1 MKTLYDLLDIERNA
15 AHADIERGYRRCLD
29 AYLANKGTGQ
39 PDRETLQMQ
48 AIREAYLLLS
58 SPARRKAYDEKLRE
72 SAETRYARAA
82 AGGLPRAS
90 LMLAIA
96 LLVGGSSYLYKAKAQ
111 PDKMRIAPRAE
122 QADAHAARPANQ
134 ALAAELSRQEK
145 DRLEQARRAADT
157 RRREIGQARSDAQR
171 WNLQNQQIA
180 GTD

>member
-15 AHADIERGYRRCLD
+15 SHVDIERGYRRCLD

-58 SPARRKAYDEKLRE
+58 SPSRRKVYDEKLRE
-72 SAETRYARAA
+72 SAESQYARAA
-82 AGGLPRAS
+82 AGLPRAS

-96 LLVGGSSYLYKAKAQ
+96 MLVGGSSYLYKAQQGKV
-111 PDKMRIAPRAE
+111 RIAPPAE
-122 QADAHAARPANQ
+122 QAEVHAAKPGPQ
-134 ALAAELSRQEK
+134 ASAVEPSRQ
-145 DRLEQARRAADT
+145 DRDKLEQARRAADM

-180 GTD
+180 GAD